1 MKLTDLVKKIISEDA
16 TGNFPASGG
25 GMSPSRSPTA
35 VSPTPTPVDII
46 KSYENFKKGLE
57 QQKIYAVN
65 KFSEELKKQFL
76 KNPAINVR
84 VKASKGSADQQ
95 VQKEYNISVNNID
108 VRYMND
114 KYHVVFI
121 GKEGNKSKY
130 NDYYLEDSF
139 IQIDGSAPANS
150 GTDTTGGLDA
160 TSQTSTGNTN
170 RNIVPQT

>member
-65 KFSEELKKQFL
+65 KFSEELRVINDVSVSSVVGHFQFS
-76 KNPAINVR
+76 R
-84 VKASKGSADQQ
+84 
-95 VQKEYNISVNNID
+95 NNL
-108 VRYMND
+108 V
-114 KYHVVFI
+114 
-121 GKEGNKSKY
+121 
-130 NDYYLEDSF
+130 SF
-139 IQIDGSAPANS
+139 KILR
-150 GTDTTGGLDA
+150 T
-160 TSQTSTGNTN
+160 
-170 RNIVPQT
+170 